1 MYNSSQ
7 SRRNLSGLIS
17 RNRYIT
23 NLHRSSNINRNVD
36 NSLIVTSATTLLQEL
51 WQEEAEVMA
60 AAEEVILDAAEEA
73 EEEATIILLPIPHPS
88 EDFVLHLVK
97 TYSIMDTK

>member
-1 MYNSSQ
+1 M
-7 SRRNLSGLIS
+7 IS
-17 RNRYIT
+17 RNRYRT

-36 NSLIVTSATTLLQEL
+36 KSLIVTSATTLLQEL

-60 AAEEVILDAAEEA
+60 AAEEA

-97 TYSIMDTK
+97 TYSIMDTKNQLMR